1 MQDWSC
7 GRYAGTNEG
16 EKKHFTH
23 KDTLLFQEIRLTRLM
38 VTRSKA
44 VQTIETSNPVDI
56 EYRACMH
63 LYKSVH
69 RKGFKEI

>member
-1 MQDWSC
+1 
-7 GRYAGTNEG
+7 
-16 EKKHFTH
+16 
-23 KDTLLFQEIRLTRLM
+23 M